1 MILTPEKRQFLKK
14 ISGGLHVLMSSSCK
28 ADEIGTHPDCPIEEI
43 ICDNFIVH
51 TNSAAGGERYWFDDR
66 KFNNGIDFISD
77 ESLGVLLKYFDDIG
91 MYMKRVFYEAC
102 PSNSSM
108 SDKDFKIASLI
119 YTGELVTFE
128 DLLNHE

>member
-1 MILTPEKRQFLKK
+1 MIITPEKRQFLKK

-43 ICDNFIVH
+43 IREDFIIH
-51 TNSAAGGERYWFDDR
+51 SNTAANGERYWFDDG
-66 KFNNGIDFISD
+66 KFNNSVDFISD
-77 ESLGVLLKYFDDIG
+77 ENLGILLKYFDDID

-108 SDKDFKIASLI
+108 SDTDFKIASLI
-119 YTGELVTFE
+119 HTGELVTFE